1 MPLVHEWEFE
11 GSSHRWKKKT
21 VLSFQASETLKA
33 SELSAAQKSTEIKQR
48 SWECPQRG
56 VKAAGD
62 SGDLHKGLTA
72 ETKGDTQLVN
82 LLWDR

>member
-1 MPLVHEWEFE
+1 MKP
-11 GSSHRWKKKT
+11 GM
-21 VLSFQASETLKA
+21 
-33 SELSAAQKSTEIKQR
+33 
-48 SWECPQRG
+48 PQRG

-62 SGDLHKGLTA
+62 GGDLHKGLTA

>member
-1 MPLVHEWEFE
+1 MPLVHIWKVE
-11 GSSHRWKKKT
+11 GSVYQWRKKT
-21 VLSFQASETLKA
+21 VLSFYESIRALCCSGQYRDKA
-33 SELSAAQKSTEIKQR
+33 MKPGM
-48 SWECPQRG
+48 PQRG

-62 SGDLHKGLTA
+62 GGDLHKGLTA